1 MARSAEALGEAI
13 AAATT
18 LLDLQTVVLA
28 GGFVNVADDYVEQVA
43 AAVQVSALHP
53 YARSVRVTRSALG
66 GDGPLLGA
74 AALILGR

>member
-1 MARSAEALGEAI
+1 
-13 AAATT
+13 
-18 LLDLQTVVLA
+18 VLA